1 MWQNRTMLYA
11 VCFTAWPASQHIL
24 NTSTSVKLVF
34 FSLSDG
40 QVSVERRGCSL
51 KGWFTDVNRPIHRCR
66 LTKVQMRFE
75 KGSPIRGFSLGATA
89 GTLAGSF
96 VCTDPLGS
104 PKSMLPSFCILGNMW
119 CTKITAVLLEQCMSS
134 KCSLLRFWQL
144 TRSHAHETGIR
155 YKRNIQG
162 RACIMPSHFLNIF
175 GAWLV
180 IGQGD
185 AWNHWVSWICL
196 GGAIFFATSTLPSA
210 VLKRFFF
217 VFFFRFFSLLEGVL
231 ARMAFPVVLPGNLYY
246 ISRGMQ
252 QHEALFMVTASWIQW
267 IDGLTFRLACHGET
281 WWNMRCTWVPTSPP
295 TAWTLHN
302 VWDICVEH
310 FQHWSDDSCD
320 SQEYCRY
327 EKTWKPHW
335 IWQKSQF
342 LKLPSR
348 LWGLSAI
355 VVLGEMDDAPWW
367 KLAGYTCCIL
377 MMIAA
382 AWDCGVRVEEV
393 MWKKPCCLPWWS
405 KVGMALL
412 TSGEKVRKR
421 DLYGICL
428 DLLIVLHGNPLWF
441 VRTWKL
447 VMWRSVLVVFWQR
460 PVSPSQNRPLQ
471 DDPLRRLSENTCEYL
486 WFFLSYLWS
495 RNQGPLQSS
504 HNTSVQMR
512 VIRLRKHHTPSLIS
526 RKFNIFVHNFQF
538 LCPGD
543 RCSEGIWRSNSMQ
556 GSDDSKIIDLIL

>member
-295 TAWTLHN
+295 TAWALHN

-421 DLYGICL
+421 DVR
-428 DLLIVLHGNPLWF
+428 DLFGF
-441 VRTWKL
+441 VDR
-447 VMWRSVLVVFWQR
+447 VAWQ
-460 PVSPSQNRPLQ
+460 SI
-471 DDPLRRLSENTCEYL
+471 
-486 WFFLSYLWS
+486 
-495 RNQGPLQSS
+495 
-504 HNTSVQMR
+504 
-512 VIRLRKHHTPSLIS
+512 VIRQDLEARDVEVRPCGVLAEARQPVTESTAS
-526 RKFNIFVHNFQF
+526 RWSAATTFREFFVIFVSTK
-538 LCPGD
+538 PGTAAIFAQHLRAD
-543 RCSEGIWRSNSMQ
+543 AGDQAEKTSHAD
-556 GSDDSKIIDLIL
+556 SDFKEV